1 MDCDKLCHGHGRCR
15 KWTLD
20 RIHGLHFWRR
30 LGRFG
35 VLVSLSGAYVRPELL
50 ACLLATRASSSLM
63 IGFRG
68 NANGNCQDYDYKP
81 AWIAR
86 YDEGM
91 ITGLG
96 LLHGVEH

>member
-1 MDCDKLCHGHGRCR
+1 MECDKLCRGHGRCR

-20 RIHGLHFWRR
+20 CIHGLHFWRR

-35 VLVSLSGAYVRPELL
+35 VFVSLSGAYVRPS
-50 ACLLATRASSSLM
+50 CLLVCLQRAHPALDD
-63 IGFRG
+63 GFRG